1 MRPERNERGD
11 RFRIQGGRRLEGAVA
26 VSGAKNAALPAMAA
40 ALLSADECVIE
51 NVPSIDDI
59 IFMAEI
65 LRHLGADVQRDSE
78 DAGVYRV
85 DGRGVKE
92 TTAPSRLVTSLRA
105 SFLVMGALLGRFG
118 EAACSPPG
126 GDVLGQR
133 PLDVHLSGFAAL
145 GAKVTREGDKFVA
158 RAEQLHGA
166 RVFLDYPSVLG
177 TENILLAAVL
187 ARGSTQIINAAAEP
201 EIVDLATMLNAM
213 GAVIH
218 GAGSHTIEVEGV
230 EALHGTHHS
239 VVSDRIEAG
248 TFALAAALTQGEVD
262 IYRANPRHLDA
273 LLCKMRET
281 GVRIE
286 EREGCLSVSRC
297 GPLRPTQVQAV
308 PYPGLATDLQAPMAV
323 LLTQSHGVSFVH
335 ERVFDN
341 RFLYLGELRKFG
353 AELVQAGATAVISG
367 PSSLTGA
374 TVRALDVRAGA
385 ALLLAGLVAEGE
397 TEISDVFHMDRAYE
411 DIDGK
416 LRGLG
421 AKIERV

>member
-1 MRPERNERGD
+1 MKPDGRERGD
-11 RFRIQGGRRLEGAVA
+11 RFKIQGGRRLEGAVA
-26 VSGAKNAALPAMAA
+26 VSGAKNAALPSMAA

-51 NVPSIDDI
+51 NVPRIDDM

-65 LRHLGADVQRDSE
+65 LRHLGADVQRDAE

-85 DGRGVKE
+85 DARGVNE
-92 TTAPSRLVTSLRA
+92 TVAPSRLVTSLRA

-133 PLDVHLSGFAAL
+133 PIDVHLSGFAAL
-145 GAKVTREGDKFVA
+145 GATISREGDKFVA
-158 RAEQLHGA
+158 RADQLKGA

-187 ARGSTQIINAAAEP
+187 ARGTTQIINAAAEP
-201 EIVDLATMLNAM
+201 EIVDLATMLTAM
-213 GAVIH
+213 GAVIR
-218 GAGSHTIEVEGV
+218 GAGGHTIEVEGV
-230 EALHGTHHS
+230 EALHGARHR

-273 LLCKMRET
+273 LLCKMRES

-286 EREGCLSVSRC
+286 ERADCLSVSRC
-297 GPLRPTQVQAV
+297 GRLRPAQVQAV

-323 LLTQSHGVSFVH
+323 LLTQSEGVSFVH

-367 PSSLTGA
+367 PTPLVGA
-374 TVRALDVRAGA
+374 SVRALDVRAGA
-385 ALLLAGLVAEGE
+385 ALLLAGLAAMGE
-397 TEISDVFHMDRAYE
+397 TEISDIFHMDRAYE
-411 DIDGK
+411 DLDGK
-416 LRGLG
+416 LRSLG
-421 AKIERV
+421 ATIDRV